1 MSASKGPW
9 RLNLHDDF
17 GRVPTVV
24 FRINGKHYVVRKDE
38 YEYDKQ
44 GVYDKT
50 WVKKV
55 YIGLVIDPE
64 YPVGPDRSDDP
75 NTAQNKMLF
84 IDGTYS
90 PRNSNPACY
99 RWRYAG
105 GF

>member
-1 MSASKGPW
+1 MPASKGPW
-9 RLNLHDDF
+9 RFNLRNDF
-17 GRVPTVV
+17 GQVPTVV
-24 FRINGKHYVVRKDE
+24 VLIDGENYVVLKDK
-38 YEYDKQ
+38 YDKQ

-75 NTAQNKMLF
+75 KTAQNKMLF
-84 IDGTYS
+84 IGGTYS

-99 RWRYAG
+99 RWRHAG